1 MLKGNSI
8 RSICYTSSYNVTQ
21 SYSSRRTNQGPL
33 IVIEGVSAALHRNQG
48 GAVEAV
54 HPAVGGS
61 QPRCGTDEA
70 VRFAGCLGCHA
81 VSDSVLDFAENE
93 SLIVPRCPY
102 PATHLSEQRGFMPA
116 KGFIRH
122 IPAAISLILVT
133 LLAGCSSRP
142 DQAPPPAPEVV
153 RSEIVRLLPA
163 SVPDRQG
170 WATDIY
176 RAFEAQKIDPTVENL
191 CSVLA
196 VTEQESNFQVDPAVP
211 GMGKIAQD
219 EIDRRASKLHI
230 PNLIVRS
237 ALDIR
242 SSSGK
247 TYNQR
252 LAAART
258 EKDLSMI
265 FDDFIGLVPLGR
277 TLFGNLNPVH
287 TAGPMQVSIEFA
299 EHQAQDY
306 PYPVESSIRHEVFSR
321 RGGMYFGI
329 AHLLGYPVSYDKP
342 LYRFADFNAGW
353 YASRNAAFQS
363 AVARLSGKRLALDGD
378 LISYGFS
385 PSLGQTELA
394 VRSLHEQLNMRNPT
408 IRSQLEKGET
418 LEFEE
423 TELYRKVFALADKAA
438 SKPLPRAI
446 LPGIV
451 LESPKITR
459 KLTTAWFAQRVEER
473 RVRCMGRASGTLK

>member
-1 MLKGNSI
+1 
-8 RSICYTSSYNVTQ
+8 
-21 SYSSRRTNQGPL
+21 
-33 IVIEGVSAALHRNQG
+33 
-48 GAVEAV
+48 
-54 HPAVGGS
+54 
-61 QPRCGTDEA
+61 
-70 VRFAGCLGCHA
+70 
-81 VSDSVLDFAENE
+81 
-93 SLIVPRCPY
+93 
-102 PATHLSEQRGFMPA
+102 MPA
-116 KGFIRH
+116 NGLTRH
-122 IPAAISLILVT
+122 SRTALGVMLLAF
-133 LLAGCSSRP
+133 LAGCSSQRS
-142 DQAPPPAPEVV
+142 QTPPPAPEVV

-163 SVPDRQG
+163 NVADRQG

-176 RAFEAQKIDPTVENL
+176 TAFETQKIDSTVENL

-196 VTEQESNFQVDPAVP
+196 VTEQESNYQVDPAVP

-219 EIDRRASKLHI
+219 EIDRRASKAHI
-230 PNLIVRS
+230 PNLLVRS

-242 SSSGK
+242 SPSGK
-247 TYNQR
+247 TYNER
-252 LAAART
+252 LSAART
-258 EKDLSMI
+258 EKDLSAI
-265 FDDFIGLVPLGR
+265 FDDFIGMVPLGR
-277 TLFGNLNPVH
+277 TLFGNFNPVH

-299 EHQAQDY
+299 ERQARDY
-306 PYPVESSIRHEVFSR
+306 PYPVEGSIRHEVFSR

-342 LYRFADFNAGW
+342 IYRFADFNAGW

-378 LISYGFS
+378 LISYGFG

-394 VRSLHEQLNMRNPT
+394 VRSLHQQLGMRNTT

-418 LEFEE
+418 FEFED
-423 TELYRKVFALADKAA
+423 TDLYKQVFALADKAA
-438 SKPLPRAI
+438 GKALPRAI

-473 RVRCMGRASGTLK
+473 RVRCMSRATGKLK